1 VQRLRQRRIHGGL
14 LEDWLVRAGT
24 GATAPRQLLRYIRWR
39 RGGTRYEVLTNV
51 LAPVRLSAE
60 EALDLYPYRWG
71 VERMFFDLKEVLN
84 LNRLYAANPH
94 AVAMQ
99 VYAAAIVYNALRVAQ
114 SDGAAQV
121 GWAPERLS
129 PAKFFPK
136 VATAT
141 SLYLHRQQWEREIR
155 TRYRRLHLRL
165 VGDRR
170 CWVRTTAAALEVEH
184 RDDHRRTRRFCPAR
198 RRWKSLAHVRGG
210 QRFTKLS

>member
-1 VQRLRQRRIHGGL
+1 
-14 LEDWLVRAGT
+14 
-24 GATAPRQLLRYIRWR
+24 
-39 RGGTRYEVLTNV
+39 V
-51 LAPVRLSAE
+51 LAPARLSAE
-60 EALDLYPYRWG
+60 EALDLYPYRWS

-84 LNRLYAANPH
+84 LNRLYAANPN
-94 AVAMQ
+94 AVARQ

-141 SLYLHRQQWEREIR
+141 YLYLHRQQWEREVR
-155 TRYRRLHLRL
+155 PRYRRLHLRL

-170 CWVRTTAAALEVEH
+170 CWVRTTPAPLEVER
-184 RDDHRRTRRFCPAR
+184 RDDHRRIRRFCLAR

>member
-1 VQRLRQRRIHGGL
+1 MTMRSRSTPRR
-14 LEDWLVRAGT
+14 R
-24 GATAPRQLLRYIRWR
+24 ATASMMRRLAWWGTSQAMSWRCRSLRFW
-39 RGGTRYEVLTNV
+39 
-51 LAPVRLSAE
+51 S
-60 EALDLYPYRWG
+60 

-141 SLYLHRQQWEREIR
+141 YLYLHRQQWEREIR
-155 TRYRRLHLRL
+155 TRYRHLHLRL

-170 CWVRTTAAALEVEH
+170 CWVRTTPAPLEVEIG
-184 RDDHRRTRRFCPAR
+184 RA
-198 RRWKSLAHVRGG
+198 S
-210 QRFTKLS
+210 